1 MSDGSVEIAERERD
15 GTPTATV
22 RGSVAAWVRALGP
35 EGDLEELAFDGNR
48 GLAEGLLT
56 GFADAAARRSAQAA

>member
-1 MSDGSVEIAERERD
+1 MSNGSVEIAERERD

-48 GLAEGLLT
+48 SLADGLLT

>member
-1 MSDGSVEIAERERD
+1 M
-15 GTPTATV
+15 

-35 EGDLEELAFDGNR
+35 EGDLDELEFDGNR
-48 GLAEGLLT
+48 GLADGLLT